1 MAVHPCNKCGQMID
15 YRPGP
20 ASIVLSCP
28 TCFHST
34 VLRRVPP
41 KTSAPSPGNDSGSF
55 WQTAGGS
62 LIGVAGLVAALVIA
76 GQLRGGRAA
85 KPAPRQETEVTAE
98 RATASS
104 MRSERSP
111 SAADQVTP
119 TEYDSLT
126 HETGPAAGSYGAI
139 VDRDLAIPKNA
150 PLVAWLNTPRPALE
164 PVTPRWLPLPFA
176 RWEDHSNRVYQE
188 NGIDYHSDREPLRF
202 NVNLKV
208 DHALVDAIERQFGRP
223 QDAQQPTSW
232 SFEQG
237 GTRKPLDLVLDR
249 KSKEIQSAHGYRVD
263 DQVMGPD
270 YEWLIDTS
278 ASTCAIV
285 APAVVAAYTGKPVAA
300 TTARE
305 RLEALASYVQNAIPY
320 RLEVDAEMARF
331 HADGKERFGIRPPA
345 ATLLRGGD
353 CDSKSLL
360 LAALLRAVDSRL
372 PMALVHVKCTGNG
385 GSGPEPHTLL
395 GVQLPN
401 HREAEHAA
409 TIGDRRLILVETTHG
424 SFDRDNPFDRG
435 IGRIADDT
443 DWSGSSVDWI
453 RAR

>member
-1 MAVHPCNKCGQMID
+1 MAAHRCSNCGQFIE
-15 YRPGP
+15 YWPGP

-28 TCFHST
+28 RCSHSV

-41 KTSAPSPGNDSGSF
+41 KTSTPRPGAPFPGYGAEVRKQPARDPSGGAKPWQPRNATPVGKSRANGPGNDSGSF

-76 GQLRGGRAA
+76 GQFRGGRAA
-85 KPAPRQETEVTAE
+85 KPAQRQTTEVTAE

-126 HETGPAAGSYGAI
+126 PETGPAEGSYGAV
-139 VDRDLAIPKNA
+139 VDRDLAIPENA
-150 PLVAWLNTPRPALE
+150 PLVAWLNTPRPALG

-188 NGIDYHSDREPLRF
+188 NGIDYQSDREPLRF

-208 DHALVDAIERQFGRP
+208 DHALADAIERQFGRP
-223 QDAQQPTSW
+223 QDAQQPAS
-232 SFEQG
+232 SSYLEG
-237 GTRKPLDLVLDR
+237 GTRKPLDLVLDQ
-249 KSKEIQSAHGYRVD
+249 KAKEIQSAHGYRVD
-263 DQVMGPD
+263 DQVMRPD

-305 RLEALASYVQNAIPY
+305 RLEAL
-320 RLEVDAEMARF
+320 
-331 HADGKERFGIRPPA
+331 
-345 ATLLRGGD
+345 RGP
-353 CDSKSLL
+353 
-360 LAALLRAVDSRL
+360 RA
-372 PMALVHVKCTGNG
+372 
-385 GSGPEPHTLL
+385 
-395 GVQLPN
+395 
-401 HREAEHAA
+401 
-409 TIGDRRLILVETTHG
+409 
-424 SFDRDNPFDRG
+424 
-435 IGRIADDT
+435 
-443 DWSGSSVDWI
+443 
-453 RAR
+453 